1 MSKIIKFAGF
11 DPSLRNFGIVTGL
24 LGLDSSEI
32 TDVKIQLIETEAGG
46 KKNVRTNSD
55 DLRRAGE
62 LWRGV
67 KPIVDKVNI
76 VFTELPVGSQ
86 SSRAQT
92 SYGLCMGVLACVD
105 KPIIQLT
112 PNDIKMY
119 VGGKKDTSKN
129 TIIEWAREKHLDAG
143 WLTRKSKGEVSL
155 LSKNEPPADALAAV
169 YAGLQTDQYSQAVS
183 MMRAFF

>member
-11 DPSLRNFGIVTGL
+11 DPSLRNFGVVTGSL
-24 LGLDSSEI
+24 NLDTSEI
-32 TDVKIQLIETEAGG
+32 TDVKIQLIETQAGD
-46 KKNVRTNSD
+46 KKTVRTNSD

-76 VFTELPVGSQ
+76 VFAELPVGSQ

-92 SYGLCMGVLACVD
+92 SYGLCLGVLACID

-119 VGGKKDTSKN
+119 VGGKKDTAKSV
-129 TIIEWAREKHLDAG
+129 IIEWATRKHPDAG
-143 WLTRKSKGEVSL
+143 WFIKKVKGEVTML
-155 LSKNEPPADALAAV
+155 NKNEHPADALAAV
-169 YAGLQTDQYSQAVS
+169 YAGLGTDQYSQAVA